1 MFKPVAFK
9 SIVWNYCH
17 SIKKIYNA
25 ILSPSAGAMHI
36 CVRLGSTSNP
46 QIDVQFSNLWP
57 FLTFSNRR
65 PMTSL
70 TYSSNDITP
79 VSGGF

>member
-36 CVRLGSTSNP
+36 CVRLRSTSSLQSTSNP
-46 QIDVQFSNLWP
+46 QIGVQFSNLWP

-70 TYSSNDITP
+70 T
-79 VSGGF
+79 